1 MTRRRK
7 SWLKIKDTRKFELI
21 ADFLIKFNL
30 LAIPMYAIMFADITF
45 YPLQLFLTEIVYKVI
60 ESAGYWIA
68 KSGITIILFA
78 PVEPPGPPLAQQIT
92 MGFDCTAWKTIYT
105 FAALVI
111 ATPVAGMWKKL
122 RFIIIGSVALFAINV
137 VRLITTL
144 IAAYTLGF
152 EYLEIMHTLLWR
164 EGLILALI
172 ALWLIWLRKQKN
184 NISQS
189 QTIFRALYSLSRSKK
204 KRKSKRK
211 MRKKR

>member
-1 MTRRRK
+1 
-7 SWLKIKDTRKFELI
+7 
-21 ADFLIKFNL
+21 
-30 LAIPMYAIMFADITF
+30 
-45 YPLQLFLTEIVYKVI
+45 
-60 ESAGYWIA
+60 
-68 KSGITIILFA
+68 
-78 PVEPPGPPLAQQIT
+78 
-92 MGFDCTAWKTIYT
+92 
-105 FAALVI
+105 
-111 ATPVAGMWKKL
+111 
-122 RFIIIGSVALFAINV
+122 